1 MPKQSCTVNGKRGIK
16 WGNSGKC
23 YTGAN
28 KETKMNQQRKAIEA
42 SKYRKEI
49 Y

>member
-1 MPKQSCTVNGKRGIK
+1 MPKQQCKDNGKTGVK
-16 WGNSGKC
+16 WGNKGKC
-23 YTGAN
+23 YTGKN